1 MTWWGVVLFIV
12 GMALAVTF
20 TACFAVFAIDE
31 WRNYK
36 KSKAKDELE
45 LMERRIQL
53 DRMLEQVNK
62 RNK

>member
-1 MTWWGVVLFIV
+1 MTWWGAILFIV

-20 TACFAVFAIDE
+20 TACFAVCAIDE

-36 KSKAKDELE
+36 KSKAQDELE

-53 DRMLEQVNK
+53 ERMLEQANK